1 MKKYIALL
9 LLALGTT
16 LSALAQNEITITGR
30 VTDQSGEAV
39 IGGSVIVK
47 DAKGLGTITDYD
59 GNYKI
64 KVQQYRTL
72 VFSYIGYKTQEVL
85 VKGDKTVINIQLVED
100 VQNAVDEVVVTG
112 MGTQKKLTVTG
123 AVTNVKM
130 DDLKHY
136 STSNLTNT
144 LAGNVPGIMAF
155 QSSGQPGKNTSE
167 FWIRGISTFG
177 ASSKAYI
184 LVDGFER
191 ENIDDINI
199 EDIENFSVLKDA
211 SATAIYGSKGA
222 NGVVLITTKHGK
234 AGKVQING
242 KVETSYNTRTITP
255 EFVDGFQYA
264 NYLNEARVTRNL
276 GVLYQPVELDI
287 IREGLDPDLY
297 PNVDWQDLLLKD
309 GAMSYRANL
318 NLSGGGET
326 ARYYVSMAYTE
337 DEGMYKT
344 DNTLKDK
351 YDTNANYKRWNYRMN
366 VDIDVTKTTL
376 LKLGIGGNLNKRN
389 SPGIGDDKVWGQLFG
404 YNALFTPVV
413 YSNGYYPAKGS
424 YNVETIDGV
433 EVRTINENYINP
445 WVSSTQT
452 GYNNEWQNDIQTN
465 VTLEQDL
472 SFITKGLNFTG
483 RFGLDTHNENAIQH
497 HRLPALYRASS
508 RNTET
513 GQLDFDLLQSARDM
527 TQSTSNS
534 GWRREF
540 LDLLLHWDRSFL
552 DAHNFGANVKYTEN
566 QQISTQNLGTDIK
579 NSVSR
584 KNKGLAAQATYNYK
598 YRYFV
603 DYNFGYNGSE
613 NFADGHRWGFFPAW
627 SVAWNVGEEPWVKKK
642 APWLDMFKIRFSH
655 GKVGSDT
662 TGSSRFPYLYTLISS
677 LTESERNQGGGGAG
691 YYWGQYFTNSYSG
704 IRYRQVASE
713 GVTWEVATKNDLG
726 IDLVLFGNKLSLT
739 VDYFDEKR
747 TGIYQERRFLPTTVG
762 LEYWDAGNNNWNY
775 PKANVGSVKSRGF
788 DGNFRYEERFGDV
801 SLTVRGNMTYSKNEI
816 GEYDEENN
824 VYPYQ
829 NQHGYRVNQVRG
841 LIAEGLFK
849 DYDDIRNSPTQT
861 FGPVQ
866 PGDIK
871 YKDVNGDGIIDGGDE
886 CAIGAT
892 DRPNLIY
899 GLGVSVAWKGFDFNL
914 HFQGAGKSTFMTYGK
929 NVYAFSEGQ
938 WGNVFKGLLENRWV
952 DAETAA
958 MLGIQPNEDVNADYP
973 RLSYGGNGNNFRNS
987 TFWLRDGRYLRLK
1000 NLDIGYTLPKQLVN
1014 KIHFQNIRFY
1024 VSGSN
1029 LFFLHKKFSIWDPE
1043 SLQPRGED
1051 YPITKAVTLG
1061 MQVNL

>member
-1 MKKYIALL
+1 MKKFIALL
-9 LLALGTT
+9 LLALSTT
-16 LSALAQNEITITGR
+16 LSALAQNEITVTGR
-30 VTDQSGEAV
+30 VTDATGEAV

-72 VFSYIGYKTQEVL
+72 VFSYIGYKSQEVL
-85 VKGDKTVINIQLVED
+85 VKGDKTTINIVLQED
-100 VQNAVDEVVVTG
+100 IQNAVDEVVVTG

-177 ASSKAYI
+177 ASNKAYI

-191 ENIDDINI
+191 DNIDDINI

-255 EFVDGFQYA
+255 EFVDGFSYA

-309 GAMSYRANL
+309 GASSYRANL

-513 GQLDFDLLQSARDM
+513 GELDFDLLQSARDM

-598 YRYFV
+598 YRYFL
-603 DYNFGYNGSE
+603 DYNFGYNGS
-613 NFADGHRWGFFPAW
+613 
-627 SVAWNVGEEPWVKKK
+627 
-642 APWLDMFKIRFSH
+642 
-655 GKVGSDT
+655 
-662 TGSSRFPYLYTLISS
+662 
-677 LTESERNQGGGGAG
+677 
-691 YYWGQYFTNSYSG
+691 
-704 IRYRQVASE
+704 
-713 GVTWEVATKNDLG
+713 
-726 IDLVLFGNKLSLT
+726 
-739 VDYFDEKR
+739 
-747 TGIYQERRFLPTTVG
+747 
-762 LEYWDAGNNNWNY
+762 
-775 PKANVGSVKSRGF
+775 
-788 DGNFRYEERFGDV
+788 
-801 SLTVRGNMTYSKNEI
+801 
-816 GEYDEENN
+816 
-824 VYPYQ
+824 
-829 NQHGYRVNQVRG
+829 
-841 LIAEGLFK
+841 
-849 DYDDIRNSPTQT
+849 
-861 FGPVQ
+861 
-866 PGDIK
+866 
-871 YKDVNGDGIIDGGDE
+871 
-886 CAIGAT
+886 
-892 DRPNLIY
+892 
-899 GLGVSVAWKGFDFNL
+899 
-914 HFQGAGKSTFMTYGK
+914 
-929 NVYAFSEGQ
+929 
-938 WGNVFKGLLENRWV
+938 
-952 DAETAA
+952 
-958 MLGIQPNEDVNADYP
+958 
-973 RLSYGGNGNNFRNS
+973 
-987 TFWLRDGRYLRLK
+987 
-1000 NLDIGYTLPKQLVN
+1000 
-1014 KIHFQNIRFY
+1014 
-1024 VSGSN
+1024 
-1029 LFFLHKKFSIWDPE
+1029 
-1043 SLQPRGED
+1043 
-1051 YPITKAVTLG
+1051 
-1061 MQVNL
+1061 